1 MNYDL
6 LSEFLLAGVTLGI
19 TWHNLKSRPGVAIG
33 TLIIG
38 LAALLGA
45 LIFAGVKE
53 ANGPHAFLALLA
65 SCAALPLLAL
75 SLVWRDGD
83 LATRLR
89 ASVSF
94 FIIAS
99 AVCLW
104 MTDVLQFAAWGQ
116 IIPAL
121 SALLIMLG
129 ALQSKKLTAILGG
142 LILLG
147 CFALSLLQFT
157 IYPLDSEQ
165 QLHIL
170 LSAALLL
177 LTVRA
182 NQ

>member
-6 LSEFLLAGVTLGI
+6 FSELLLAGVSFGI
-19 TWHNLKSRPGVAIG
+19 TWRNLKHRPGVAIG

-45 LIFAGVKE
+45 LVFAGVSQAE
-53 ANGPHAFLALLA
+53 GPHALLA
-65 SCAALPLLAL
+65 VLAGCAALPLLAV
-75 SLVWRDGD
+75 SLCWSDGD
-83 LATRLR
+83 LAKRIR
-89 ASVSF
+89 AAVSF
-94 FIIAS
+94 FIIAA

-104 MTDVLQFAAWGQ
+104 LTEVLHFAAWAQ

-121 SALLIMLG
+121 SALLIMFG
-129 ALQSKKLTAILGG
+129 ALRSKKPTAILGG
-142 LILLG
+142 LILLV
-147 CFALSLLQFT
+147 CFTLSVLQFN

-177 LTVRA
+177 VV
-182 NQ
+182 